1 MPELLHLRTSSLMAT
16 VERYLLDLKLRNY
29 SARTIEA
36 NTNQLARFVRWCNER
51 ETNTPSD
58 LTEDVIARY
67 RRYLYHH
74 LNERT
79 GKPLHVNSQ
88 AHMLI
93 NLRSFCRWLAKH
105 EIVQRDPSLKLEIPS
120 AGKRRIADVLTVDEI
135 MALLNVPDVTTDLGI
150 RDRAILETFFS
161 TAIRVSEL
169 LNLEPSDVVAERG
182 LVHVRH
188 GKGDKDRLVPIG
200 TSTLD
205 WIEKYRLDVR
215 SNLYLDRSDHKLF
228 LTRTGTPLS
237 REALAKIV
245 RQSMRSAGIDKR
257 GACHLLRHTA
267 ATLMLENG
275 ADLRSLQTYLGHARL
290 DTTQIYTHMTLGR
303 LKEVH
308 QKTHPTGDQRIKEKI
323 DFDTDEKSSP

>member
-1 MPELLHLRTSSLMAT
+1 MSELLHLRTSPLSAAT
-16 VERYLLDLKLRNY
+16 ERYLLDLKLRNY
-29 SARTIEA
+29 SARTIES
-36 NTNQLARFVRWCNER
+36 NTNQLARFAFWCSER
-51 ETNTPSD
+51 EINTPGD
-58 LTEDVIARY
+58 LTEDVIAGY

-74 LNERT
+74 INERT

-105 EIVQRDPSLKLEIPS
+105 KVVERDPSSKLEIPS

-135 MALLNVPDVTTDLGI
+135 MSLLNVPDVTTDLGI

-205 WIEKYRLDVR
+205 WITKYRIDVR
-215 SNLYLDRSDHKLF
+215 SKLNLARSDHKLF
-228 LTRTGTPLS
+228 LTRNGTPLS
-237 REALAKIV
+237 REALANIV

-257 GACHLLRHTA
+257 GACHLLRHTV

-308 QKTHPTGDQRIKEKI
+308 QKTHPIGDERIKRRNA
-323 DFDTDEKSSP
+323 SNQS

>member
-1 MPELLHLRTSSLMAT
+1 MSELHHLCTSPLTAA

-29 SARTIEA
+29 SVRTIES
-36 NTNQLARFVRWCNER
+36 NTNQLERFVRWCNER
-51 ETNTPSD
+51 DINTPGD
-58 LTEDVIARY
+58 LTEDVVAGY

-74 LNERT
+74 INERT
-79 GKPLHVNSQ
+79 GKPLHINSQ

-93 NLRSFCRWLAKH
+93 NLRSLCRWLAKH
-105 EIVQRDPSLKLEIPS
+105 EIVHRDPSLKLEIPS
-120 AGKRRIADVLTVDEI
+120 AGKRRIADVLTIDEI
-135 MALLNVPDVTTDLGI
+135 MALLNVPDITTDLGI

-205 WIEKYRLDVR
+205 WINKYRLDIR
-215 SNLYLDRSDHKLF
+215 AKLYLAHSDHKLF

-237 REALAKIV
+237 REALARIV

-308 QKTHPTGDQRIKEKI
+308 QKTHPTGDERLKRK
-323 DFDTDEKSSP
+323 KK

>member
-1 MPELLHLRTSSLMAT
+1 MSELLHLRTSSLNAA

-29 SARTIEA
+29 SARTIES
-36 NTNQLARFVRWCNER
+36 NTSQLARFVGWCNER
-51 ETNTPSD
+51 EINTPSD
-58 LTEDVIARY
+58 LTEDVIAGY

-105 EIVQRDPSLKLEIPS
+105 EVVERDPSLKLEIPS
-120 AGKRRIADVLTVDEI
+120 AGKRRIADVLTVDEM
-135 MALLNVPDVTTDLGI
+135 MALLNSPDVTSDLGI

-161 TAIRVSEL
+161 TAIRASEL

-200 TSTLD
+200 ASTLD
-205 WIEKYRLDVR
+205 WINKYRLDIR
-215 SNLYLDRSDHKLF
+215 SKMCLDRSDHKLF
-228 LTRTGTPLS
+228 LARTGTPLS
-237 REALAKIV
+237 RETLARIV
-245 RQSMRSAGIDKR
+245 RDSMQAAGIDKR

-290 DTTQIYTHMTLGR
+290 DTTQVYTHMTLGR

-308 QKTHPTGDQRIKEKI
+308 QKTHPTGDERLKQKK
-323 DFDTDEKSSP
+323 K

>member
-1 MPELLHLRTSSLMAT
+1 MSELLHLLTSPLTTA

-29 SARTIEA
+29 SARTIES
-36 NTNQLARFVRWCNER
+36 NTNQLERFVRWCNER
-51 ETNTPSD
+51 EINTPSD
-58 LTEDVIARY
+58 LTEDVIAGY

-74 LNERT
+74 INERT

-105 EIVQRDPSLKLEIPS
+105 EIVRRDPSLKLEIPS
-120 AGKRRIADVLTVDEI
+120 AGKRRIADVLTIDEI
-135 MALLNVPDVTTDLGI
+135 MALLNIPDVTTDLGI

-205 WIEKYRLDVR
+205 WINKYRLDVR
-215 SNLYLDRSDHKLF
+215 SKLHLAHSDHKLF

-237 REALAKIV
+237 REALARVV
-245 RQSMRSAGIDKR
+245 RQSIRTAGIDKR

-308 QKTHPTGDQRIKEKI
+308 QKTHPTGDERLKQKK
-323 DFDTDEKSSP
+323 K